1 MTAPTRRSREV
12 RVAILSTA
20 IGIGM
25 LGCRLSLSPL
35 QNRIAVGSEPFF
47 VFVADGEDGMG
58 DLFAARSEG
67 GPVYP
72 VTFTRLHETMPVLA
86 PGGTA
91 LAFLRTRQPADSAD
105 YRVVV
110 LNLMNGAERT
120 LFSASEGG
128 SIRHLGWNHDGTAL
142 YVATDAAVYEVT
154 SPPAPLRQAVL
165 GPSALVRADSVFRV
179 HVGSPN
185 FAEVRSCTTGGAE
198 GGLCAVPRGG
208 DESPLVARGRDPVRW
223 GPDSVGYYTDD
234 DLEVRPVG
242 RGNARR
248 IRLRASPAH
257 PRQPTYFPGRQTP

>member
-1 MTAPTRRSREV
+1 M
-12 RVAILSTA
+12 A

-47 VFVADGEDGMG
+47 VFVADGEAGLG

-120 LFSASEGG
+120 LFSAAEGG
-128 SIRHLGWNHDGTAL
+128 SIRHIGWNHDGTAL

-154 SPPAPLRQAVL
+154 SPPAPLRQAML

-185 FAEVRSCTTGGAE
+185 FAEVRACRTGGAE

-208 DESPLVARGRDPVRW
+208 DESPLVASGRDPVRW

-242 RGNARR
+242 PGNARR
-248 IRLRASPAH
+248 IRLMSSPTR
-257 PRQPTYFPGRQTP
+257 PRLPTYFPGSRPQ

>member
-1 MTAPTRRSREV
+1 
-12 RVAILSTA
+12 LSA
-20 IGIGM
+20 ALGIGV

-47 VFVADGEDGMG
+47 VFVADGEDGLG
-58 DLFAARSEG
+58 DLFVARSEG

-86 PGGTA
+86 PDGTA

-120 LFSASEGG
+120 LFSASEGA
-128 SIRHLGWNHDGTAL
+128 SIRHIGWNHEGTAL
-142 YVATDAAVYEVT
+142 YVETDAAVYEVT

-165 GPSALVRADSVFRV
+165 GLSALTRADSAFRV
-179 HVGSPN
+179 YVGSPN
-185 FAEVRSCTTGGAE
+185 FAEVRSCRTGGAE
-198 GGLCAVPRGG
+198 AGLCAIPRGGGG
-208 DESPLVARGRDPVRW
+208 DESPLVAGGRDPVRW

-234 DLEVRPVG
+234 GLEVRPVG

-248 IRLRASPAH
+248 VRLRASPVH
-257 PRQPTYFPGRQTP
+257 PRLPTYFPGRQTR